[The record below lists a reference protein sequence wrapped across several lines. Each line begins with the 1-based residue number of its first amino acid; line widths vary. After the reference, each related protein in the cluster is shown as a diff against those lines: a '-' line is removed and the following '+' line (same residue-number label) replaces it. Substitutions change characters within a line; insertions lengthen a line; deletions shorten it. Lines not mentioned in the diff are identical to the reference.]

1 MEATLTVSKEHAT
14 PAEVVPRQNSATT
27 HAAAPLAYASA
38 ALPAG

>member
-1 MEATLTVSKEHAT
+1 MEATLAVSKEHVT
-14 PAEVVPRQNSATT
+14 PAEIVPRQNSAT